1 MKISDLRIGIKLG
14 LGFLALVLFTTLLGA
29 IALVQMG
36 RIYHNANE
44 IATNLLPSVSHV
56 GELRVQLNRMR
67 RAEAGMVS
75 ARSATEV
82 AGFAE
87 QVGQRHKDL
96 TRIEAVYEPLLSSDE
111 ERKTYQIYR
120 ERKADYVKLQNQLVE
135 TAGKV
140 DFTSAET
147 RDLTADALTQ
157 QYAGPSEKALV
168 AAAET
173 LGQLQKINA
182 DAATDA
188 NTETQQVFSTARMW
202 VIGALLV
209 SVILAAVVGLGI
221 TRAVTHP
228 VHHAVTAANAIAVG
242 DLAVQVP
249 QGGKDEM
256 GQLLHALGGMRDSLS
271 RVVAGVRSNA
281 EGVASASAQI
291 ASGNNDLSARTE
303 QQASALEETAASME
317 ELGSTV
323 RQNAD
328 NARQANQLAMSAST
342 VAAQGGEV
350 VAEVVDTMKGIND
363 SSRRIADIIGVIDG
377 IAFQTNIL
385 ALNAAVEAARAGE
398 QGR

>member
-36 RIYHNANE
+36 RMYHNANE

-111 ERKTYQIYR
+111 ERKTYQVYR
-120 ERKADYVKLQNQLVE
+120 ERKADYVKLQNQLLE

-157 QYAGPSEKALV
+157 QYAGPSEKAFV

-182 DAATDA
+182 DAASATPKA
-188 NTETQQVFSTARMW
+188 WPRPAPRSP
-202 VIGALLV
+202 
-209 SVILAAVVGLGI
+209 
-221 TRAVTHP
+221 RATTTCLRAP
-228 VHHAVTAANAIAVG
+228 
-242 DLAVQVP
+242 
-249 QGGKDEM
+249 
-256 GQLLHALGGMRDSLS
+256 SS
-271 RVVAGVRSNA
+271 RPVRSKKPPPPWKNWA
-281 EGVASASAQI
+281 PPC
-291 ASGNNDLSARTE
+291 ARTP
-303 QQASALEETAASME
+303 T
-317 ELGSTV
+317 TP
-323 RQNAD
+323 
-328 NARQANQLAMSAST
+328 ARPTSWP
-342 VAAQGGEV
+342 
-350 VAEVVDTMKGIND
+350 
-363 SSRRIADIIGVIDG
+363 
-377 IAFQTNIL
+377 
-385 ALNAAVEAARAGE
+385 
-398 QGR
+398 